1 MQREKARRIFMWANE
16 PRRQLNTYAH
26 KSVLGGLFRIIIII
40 LFPVL
45 CLKPTLAEATT
56 PQIYNRV
63 TESIGLLIRICIR
76 ALVSLSQAWILF
88 SWRNLYNN

>member
-26 KSVLGGLFRIIIII
+26 KSVLGRLFRIIIII

-63 TESIGLLIRICIR
+63 TQSVGLLIRI
-76 ALVSLSQAWILF
+76 
-88 SWRNLYNN
+88 Y